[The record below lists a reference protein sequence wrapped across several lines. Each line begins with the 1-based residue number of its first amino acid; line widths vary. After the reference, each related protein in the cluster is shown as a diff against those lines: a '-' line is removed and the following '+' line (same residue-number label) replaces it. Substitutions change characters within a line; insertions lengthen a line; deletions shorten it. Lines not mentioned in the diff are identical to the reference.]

1 MKKWTLEE
9 LSKHL
14 EINSKDTYS
23 MAVPMAALY
32 KKLYGKFPK
41 FGLSGEQA
49 EFADQIVDMLPDP
62 EES

>member
-32 KKLYGKFPK
+32 KKLYGQFPH
-41 FGLSGEQA
+41 FGLSGAQA
-49 EFADQIVDMLPDP
+49 EFADQVVAMLPDP